1 MWDPND
7 LLHTLH
13 SVQNSPKTP
22 LHMKYGLE
30 THTACT
36 EPIHYY
42 SVLPL
47 PVQFD
52 VNFILWPK
60 EGQIFFLLKVC
71 LLYNSRLAF
80 YVSRML
86 ILVCFTHQG
95 EHSTASKVL
104 HKVSVAKN
112 TKIPICALLAILE
125 IQEDRLLVPAVNH
138 HRVNANSKNY
148 KELEKYLCNC
158 ISENSDETLDLIMEG
173 VMFKQ
178 EKTKFP
184 TSVPFAFAED
194 TTL

>member
-1 MWDPND
+1 MAQGRTDPF
-7 LLHTLH
+7 
-13 SVQNSPKTP
+13 SFEGMS
-22 LHMKYGLE
+22 
-30 THTACT
+30 
-36 EPIHYY
+36 I
-42 SVLPL
+42 
-47 PVQFD
+47 VQFTTC
-52 VNFILWPK
+52 ILC
-60 EGQIFFLLKVC
+60 ITNA
-71 LLYNSRLAF
+71 NSSLF
-80 YVSRML
+80 S
-86 ILVCFTHQG
+86 HQG
-95 EHSTASKVL
+95 DESTPSKVL

-148 KELEKYLCNC
+148 KELERYLCNC